1 MMGHTATVLPFK
13 DAALRRPHELARASR
28 TVAPA
33 DTSPLGPAPDNV
45 IVLASFARSARRAL
59 RPFELSSAPGGDA
72 A

>member
-1 MMGHTATVLPFK
+1 MMGHTATVIPFK

-28 TVAPA
+28 AVSPA
-33 DTSPLGPAPDNV
+33 DSASLGPLPDNV

-59 RPFELSSAPGGDA
+59 RPFELSSPPGGEA

>member
-13 DAALRRPHELARASR
+13 DAALGRPHAIARASR
-28 TVAPA
+28 AV
-33 DTSPLGPAPDNV
+33 SPTDAASLGPLPDNV

-59 RPFELSSAPGGDA
+59 RSFQLSSPPGGEA